1 MLLRYRF
8 VLERWQTEH
17 RLEGISFSR
26 LLNRGSVEMRK
37 RNRVLNKFASVYRGC
52 LAKRPHKLITTFLKY
67 RMDGRSGRT
76 CDERMLPNIKEVIA
90 EAQSRVDQLRLI
102 SGDAVQEKNW
112 GEDGYD

>member
-1 MLLRYRF
+1 
-8 VLERWQTEH
+8 
-17 RLEGISFSR
+17 
-26 LLNRGSVEMRK
+26 MRK
-37 RNRVLNKFASVYRGC
+37 RNR
-52 LAKRPHKLITTFLKY
+52 FL
-67 RMDGRSGRT
+67 MDGQLGRT